1 MKFIDWE
8 KVDAYEET
16 LKKVEQ
22 DLGVE
27 YVSDNRESLV
37 VLLPIM
43 EQGKQRIYFDDLKI
57 EEIKQRKEYYLIE
70 KYFSQ
75 LNENE
80 KIYLCIHLLGGR
92 IATNVIKLK

>member
-37 VLLPIM
+37 VLLC
-43 EQGKQRIYFDDLKI
+43 
-57 EEIKQRKEYYLIE
+57 
-70 KYFSQ
+70 Q
-75 LNENE
+75 LWNRETEN
-80 KIYLCIHLLGGR
+80 LF
-92 IATNVIKLK
+92 